1 MAFSTCKYDRE
12 LQFIWSKMDNLRGQ
26 LTSLDA
32 ITGDDEEKKLVAVRK
47 KEISAEVEM
56 LDERLRD
63 IEKSYIENDMEE
75 YLETMRVKRNAP
87 ASTAARPTGYNAPEP
102 QRTPMSEIESITKE
116 ISELE
121 VRLIN
126 AQIEGDMTGSTKLSM
141 SLSALKSRRSDL
153 IEDMRAERA
162 QCAAPSDGET
172 DDLKRDVSSLRAQIS
187 SLRGDVL
194 AINDFLRR
202 IADKLDLDDDDRD
215 N

>member
-47 KEISAEVEM
+47 KEIDAEIEM

-75 YLETMRVKRNAP
+75 YLETLRTKSNAP
-87 ASTAARPTGYNAPEP
+87 ASTVAQPTENDAPEP

-116 ISELE
+116 ISETE

-126 AQIEGDMTGSTKLSM
+126 AQIEGDLAESTKLSM

-153 IEDMRAERA
+153 IEDMRSERV
-162 QCAAPSDGET
+162 QCVAPSNGEV
-172 DDLKRDVSSLRAQIS
+172 DDLKKEVSSLRTQIS
-187 SLRGDVL
+187 SLRGDIL
-194 AINDFLRR
+194 EINDFLRR
-202 IADKLDLDDDDRD
+202 IADKLDLDDDDRFD
-215 N
+215 

>member
-1 MAFSTCKYDRE
+1 
-12 LQFIWSKMDNLRGQ
+12 MDNLRGQ

-47 KEISAEVEM
+47 KEIDAEIEM

-75 YLETMRVKRNAP
+75 YLETLRTKSNAP
-87 ASTAARPTGYNAPEP
+87 ASTVAQPTENDAPEP

-116 ISELE
+116 ISETE

-126 AQIEGDMTGSTKLSM
+126 AQIEGDLAESTKLSM

-153 IEDMRAERA
+153 IEDMRSERV
-162 QCAAPSDGET
+162 QCVAPSNGEV
-172 DDLKRDVSSLRAQIS
+172 DDLKKEVSSLRTQIS
-187 SLRGDVL
+187 SLRGDIL
-194 AINDFLRR
+194 EINDFLRR
-202 IADKLDLDDDDRD
+202 IADKLDLDDDDRFD
-215 N
+215 

>member
-47 KEISAEVEM
+47 KEIDAEIEM

-75 YLETMRVKRNAP
+75 YLETLRTKSNAP
-87 ASTAARPTGYNAPEP
+87 ASTVAQPTENDAPEP

-116 ISELE
+116 ISETE

-126 AQIEGDMTGSTKLSM
+126 AQIEGDLAESTKLSM

-153 IEDMRAERA
+153 IEDMRSERV
-162 QCAAPSDGET
+162 QCVAPSNGEV
-172 DDLKRDVSSLRAQIS
+172 DDLKKEVSSLRTQIS
-187 SLRGDVL
+187 SLRGDIL
-194 AINDFLRR
+194 EINDFLRR
-202 IADKLDLDDDDRD
+202 IADKLDLDDNDRFD
-215 N
+215 